1 MRLYFDCCCYNRPFD
16 DLSQDRIHDESEA
29 VLSLMNRCRSG
40 QYTVLGSTVL
50 QLEISKIRD
59 FDKKSKVLSLTN
71 IISETIVYSAAI
83 QKRAMELQQIE
94 TIRKMDSLHLASAE
108 LGLADFFLSTDDK
121 LLKACRRI
129 QDRLHAQVKNPLTF
143 LAEVNENDGCKS

>member
-1 MRLYFDCCCYNRPFD
+1 
-16 DLSQDRIHDESEA
+16 
-29 VLSLMNRCRSG
+29 
-40 QYTVLGSTVL
+40 
-50 QLEISKIRD
+50 
-59 FDKKSKVLSLTN
+59 
-71 IISETIVYSAAI
+71 
-83 QKRAMELQQIE
+83 MELQQLE

-129 QDRLHAQVKNPLTF
+129 QDRLRVQVKNPLTF

>member
-16 DLSQDRIHDESEA
+16 DLSQDRIHDENEA

-59 FDKKSKVLSLTN
+59 FDKKSKFLSLTN

-94 TIRKMDSLHLASAE
+94 TIRKIDSLHLASAE
-108 LGLADFFLSTDDK
+108 SGLADFFSALMTNYSK
-121 LLKACRRI
+121 LVVEYKI
-129 QDRLHAQVKNPLTF
+129 
-143 LAEVNENDGCKS
+143 GCMYK